1 MLCNSCIGSGCTL
14 DLVCV
19 LHMEKNGGWR
29 GRVEREGGKG
39 RREGEEGEGEERR
52 VEKGGR
58 RDRGQKVTVEA
69 PLRVV
74 QRYSRWNSK
83 V

>member
-1 MLCNSCIGSGCTL
+1 
-14 DLVCV
+14 
-19 LHMEKNGGWR
+19 MEREGGRER
-29 GRVEREGGKG
+29 GKERVEREGGKG
-39 RREGEEGEGEERR
+39 RREGGEGEEGEGEERR

-74 QRYSRWNSK
+74 QCCSRWNSK